1 MKLRMQSRRPT
12 PTVPTASMADIAFLL
27 IIFFMLTTTFSPER
41 TQVRLPDSVIRTEV
55 SERAAIVAITEDGL
69 ISFTSGEEPGRLLSG
84 TEELALLTREIIDI
98 LPDKEFVLKADR
110 EARYEYVDGV
120 LDALRTNGA
129 KRIGLLTT
137 PQGVDAFE

>member
-1 MKLRMQSRRPT
+1 VKLRNQSRRPT

-41 TQVRLPDSVIRTEV
+41 TQVRLPDSVIRTDV

-84 TEELALLTREIIDI
+84 TEELALLTREIIELI
-98 LPDKEFVLKADR
+98 PDKEFVLKADR
-110 EARYEYVDGV
+110 EARYEHIDGV

-129 KRIGLLTT
+129 RRIGLLTT
-137 PQGVDAFE
+137 PQGATIFD

>member
-1 MKLRMQSRRPT
+1 MKLRTQSRRPT

-41 TQVRLPDSVIRTEV
+41 TQVRLPDSVIRTDV

-84 TEELALLTREIIDI
+84 TEELALLTREIIELI
-98 LPDKEFVLKADR
+98 PDKEFVLKADR
-110 EARYEYVDGV
+110 EARYEYIDGV

-129 KRIGLLTT
+129 KRIGMLTT
-137 PQGVDAFE
+137 PQGATIFD

>member
-1 MKLRMQSRRPT
+1 
-12 PTVPTASMADIAFLL
+12 MADIAFLL

-41 TQVRLPDSVIRTEV
+41 TQVRLPDSVIRTDV

-84 TEELALLTREIIDI
+84 TEELALLTREIIELI
-98 LPDKEFVLKADR
+98 PDKEFVLKADR
-110 EARYEYVDGV
+110 EARYEYIDGV

-129 KRIGLLTT
+129 KRIGMLTT
-137 PQGVDAFE
+137 PQGATIFD

>member
-84 TEELALLTREIIDI
+84 TEELAVLTREIIDI

-110 EARYEYVDGV
+110 EARYEYIDGV
-120 LDALRTNGA
+120 LDTLRTNGA

-137 PQGVDAFE
+137 PQGADAFE